1 MIRPRPN
8 SPTGPATGPSIQLTT
23 DAVIASYI
31 HAISD
36 RHRREEQAA
45 EESPDQESRE

>member
-1 MIRPRPN
+1 MIRPTPN
-8 SPTGPATGPSIQLTT
+8 SPTGPTTGPNIQLTT

-36 RHRREEQAA
+36 RHRREDPPA
-45 EESPDQESRE
+45 EESPAQASGQ

>member
-8 SPTGPATGPSIQLTT
+8 SPTGPATGPSIELTT

-36 RHRREEQAA
+36 RHRREDKAVED
-45 EESPDQESRE
+45 SPDQGPRE